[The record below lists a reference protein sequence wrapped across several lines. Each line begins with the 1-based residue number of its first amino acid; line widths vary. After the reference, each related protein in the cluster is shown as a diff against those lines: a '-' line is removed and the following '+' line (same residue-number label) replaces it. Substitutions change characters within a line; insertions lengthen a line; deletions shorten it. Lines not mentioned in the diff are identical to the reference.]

1 MATLVR
7 TAAVSKAVFGSEHM
21 LAIMTEIAQAPEAE
35 FTAPAIEA
43 MTGLAGS
50 VVHGM
55 LSRLR
60 RAGLVTVVGHVRGQ
74 RTLEYERRD
83 HVLWQAATQL
93 TSEARDSLSEGE
105 PRDL

>member
-1 MATLVR
+1 MPTPVR

-21 LAIMTEIAQAPEAE
+21 LAIMTEIAQAPTAG
-35 FTAPAIEA
+35 FTAPVLEA
-43 MTGLAGS
+43 TTGLAGS

-55 LSRLR
+55 LGRLR
-60 RAGLVTVVGHVRGQ
+60 RAGLVSVIGRVRGE

-83 HVLWQAATQL
+83 HTLWQAATQL